1 MASIM
6 SSKSQYHPSIIP
18 YFFTLLTALLCF
30 YIQSELLFIA
40 VVINGFVWAWSNYVV
55 FKYYKKECLSQQD
68 TSLNQKELA
77 ILKDDLYEG
86 VENLLRRHDDQL
98 LKIEVNIN
106 ESVDAL
112 TANFTGISNKSD
124 QQRSNL
130 VDIIGLIH
138 GNKTSKPISDNNE
151 SACLKV
157 FTKDLMAIIDQYV
170 GLLVQVSDKSASA
183 VDKIHDMSSHFDQS
197 FTLLGQIRGIA
208 DQTNLLALNAAIE
221 AARAGDAGRGFAVVA
236 DEVRALSHSSNILND
251 KIFQTSE
258 NTKAAI
264 QDVNHIV
271 ADIAALDVNMAI
283 NAKTKV
289 DAMLLHLE
297 TNNEKIEEAMDL
309 ASSQTIELQSD
320 VGNALKTLQ
329 FADLLTN
336 DIKNR
341 IKANKQLLAK
351 IQTLLKSEENI
362 NIDDIKSVLQEL
374 QMSST
379 LISESK
385 IHKMPKNS
393 SNSNISLC

>member
-30 YIQSELLFIA
+30 YVQSELLFIA
-40 VVINGFVWAWSNYVV
+40 VVVNGFVWAWSNYAVY
-55 FKYYKKECLSQQD
+55 KYYKNECLSKQD

-77 ILKDDLYEG
+77 TLKDDLYEG
-86 VENLLRRHDDQL
+86 VENLLRRHDEQL
-98 LKIEVNIN
+98 LKIEVNVN

-112 TANFTGISNKSD
+112 ATSFTVISNKSD
-124 QQRSNL
+124 QQRSKL
-130 VDIIGLIH
+130 IDIIELIN

-151 SACLKV
+151 SMCLKV

-170 GLLVQVSDKSASA
+170 GLLVQVRDKSTSA

-221 AARAGDAGRGFAVVA
+221 AARAGEAGRGFAVVA
-236 DEVRALSHSSNILND
+236 DEVRTLSHSSNVLND

-258 NTKAAI
+258 NTKSAI

-271 ADIAALDVNMAI
+271 ADIAALDMDIAI

-289 DAMLLHLE
+289 DAMLLYLE
-297 TNNEKIEEAMDL
+297 ANNEKIEVAMDQ
-309 ASSQTIELQSD
+309 ASSQTNELKSD

-329 FADLLTN
+329 FADFLTN
-336 DIKNR
+336 DIKHR

-351 IQTLLKSEENI
+351 IQTFLKSEEQI
-362 NIDDIKSVLQEL
+362 HIDDVKSVLQEL
-374 QMSST
+374 KK
-379 LISESK
+379 E
-385 IHKMPKNS
+385 
-393 SNSNISLC
+393 